1 MYKAHAPNRTWIVFS
16 MTKVKYCRIDDE
28 LWAAFKDIKIL
39 TNLTENIII
48 VYVIQIHHALSIIEI
63 R

>member
-1 MYKAHAPNRTWIVFS
+1 
-16 MTKVKYCRIDDE
+16 MTDVKYCRIDDE